1 MTSRVPVIPAS
12 AGRLSW
18 RSQVAEESP
27 PWRVRPRSCPGP
39 RWPVPRLWLAC
50 LRSSFIPVPVVAPSR
65 PKTGL
70 QQATRA
76 HRNKPGRRPRTEIR
90 HGAGCKPHPLC
101 VTRRPLATGDPCL
114 VRQGSG
120 ARSSTPGTLTGWAA
134 SCQRGLMPLGQ
145 RMRRNDARGS
155 AVCTGRA
162 HARQGM
168 MASTVFFSAL
178 GWAGDLGAFFRAR
191 SSLAP
196 SSCSCLRP
204 RPARTLGSQSCSS
217 SSM

>member
-1 MTSRVPVIPAS
+1 MTSRVSVIPAS

-18 RSQVAEESP
+18 RSQVAEESSS
-27 PWRVRPRSCPGP
+27 WRLGPRSCPGP
-39 RWPVPRLWLAC
+39 SWPVPRLWLAC
-50 LRSSFIPVPVVAPSR
+50 PRSFSYLCPSWLPPARRPDSGKLPVLTGTNQADAHTEIPAWSGMQTSSLCASQGAPTRHRRSMPCPARIGATFRCSR
-65 PKTGL
+65 PAHG
-70 QQATRA
+70 RA
-76 HRNKPGRRPRTEIR
+76 AP
-90 HGAGCKPHPLC
+90 
-101 VTRRPLATGDPCL
+101 
-114 VRQGSG
+114 
-120 ARSSTPGTLTGWAA
+120 
-134 SCQRGLMPLGQ
+134 CQRGLMPLGQ
-145 RMRRNDARGS
+145 CMRRNDARGS

-204 RPARTLGSQSCSS
+204 RPARTLGNQSCSS